1 MDGYQYEYRCSKF
14 LKKRGF
20 RHVRVT
26 KGSGDQGIDLIAY
39 KGRKKYGVQCKYYTC
54 PVGNKAVQEAYS
66 GAKFYDCDRS
76 AVLTNNTFTKSAR
89 ELAGKI
95 GVDLWEY
102 NYIPGSAAR
111 FWPVRFAGMV
121 SLFLGLAGLVSFYMA
136 DGQKLITPQDVQWIA
151 LAVGGCFGILE
162 SGKIPLAVISGAAY
176 AFSFSIYEI
185 MEIPSLWKM
194 FQVRGIP
201 LEKLIYLGILAISFL
216 RIAYLWIKKA
226 RYEMWKKPKK
236 RKR

>member
-1 MDGYQYEYRCSKF
+1 MDRTGSRRMF
-14 LKKRGF
+14 WDFGKR
-20 RHVRVT
+20 
-26 KGSGDQGIDLIAY
+26 
-39 KGRKKYGVQCKYYTC
+39 
-54 PVGNKAVQEAYS
+54 
-66 GAKFYDCDRS
+66 
-76 AVLTNNTFTKSAR
+76 
-89 ELAGKI
+89 
-95 GVDLWEY
+95 
-102 NYIPGSAAR
+102 
-111 FWPVRFAGMV
+111 
-121 SLFLGLAGLVSFYMA
+121 
-136 DGQKLITPQDVQWIA
+136 
-151 LAVGGCFGILE
+151 
-162 SGKIPLAVISGAAY
+162 KIPLAVISGAAY